1 VSERVET
8 GVLDTV
14 ALDSEGISAWIAR
27 DRALLAMS
35 QVFHDMGA
43 GLVIGAN
50 TIVDV
55 DHSRTNIPRLHRA
68 LSRIKEE
75 PVTEQSANAAEL
87 LKGAGLRGHKD
98 ATVAKVALRQPKP
111 VAPLR
116 SDSDGMTRLCGSQIR
131 VISLTRRP
139 TSRSRASE
147 RSHGTTQARAVADTA
162 ASHIA
167 RAPKRRRPEGR
178 AVAPGTAGPAV
189 TVASTEGPVPHG
201 RGRRRHRVARPAWP
215 RTRTPDPRYARRAL
229 GPRRSS
235 AGGLFFMT
243 DRPLTLMAVHA
254 HPDDE
259 ATGTG
264 GVLARYAAEGIRTV
278 LVTCTDGG
286 CGDGP
291 GGVKPGDP
299 GHDPAAVAL
308 MRRQELEA
316 SCDVLKISDLEM
328 LDYADSGM
336 IGWPSNDAPGSFWRT
351 PVEEGAAR
359 LAELMRHYRPD
370 VVVTYDENGF
380 YGHPDHI
387 QAHRITMAALEMT
400 ALTPKVY
407 WTTMPRSMM
416 QRFGETMREFGED
429 MPEPDPAEAA
439 AMAEI
444 GLPDDEITTWVDTT
458 AFSGQKFDAL
468 AAHASQG
475 ENIFFLKM
483 GKERFGELMGLETFV
498 RVKDATNAAVPEN
511 DLFAGLR

>member
-1 VSERVET
+1 
-8 GVLDTV
+8 
-14 ALDSEGISAWIAR
+14 
-27 DRALLAMS
+27 
-35 QVFHDMGA
+35 
-43 GLVIGAN
+43 
-50 TIVDV
+50 
-55 DHSRTNIPRLHRA
+55 
-68 LSRIKEE
+68 
-75 PVTEQSANAAEL
+75 
-87 LKGAGLRGHKD
+87 
-98 ATVAKVALRQPKP
+98 
-111 VAPLR
+111 
-116 SDSDGMTRLCGSQIR
+116 
-131 VISLTRRP
+131 
-139 TSRSRASE
+139 
-147 RSHGTTQARAVADTA
+147 
-162 ASHIA
+162 
-167 RAPKRRRPEGR
+167 
-178 AVAPGTAGPAV
+178 
-189 TVASTEGPVPHG
+189 
-201 RGRRRHRVARPAWP
+201 
-215 RTRTPDPRYARRAL
+215 
-229 GPRRSS
+229 
-235 AGGLFFMT
+235 
-243 DRPLTLMAVHA
+243 MAVHA

-264 GVLARYAAEGIRTV
+264 GALARYAAEGIRTV

-316 SCDVLKISDLEM
+316 SCDVLKVSDLEM

-336 IGWPSNDAPGSFWRT
+336 TGWPSNDAPGSFWQT
-351 PVEEGAAR
+351 PVQEGAAR

-400 ALTPKVY
+400 ALAPKVY

-416 QRFGETMREFGED
+416 QRFGEIMREFRED

-483 GKERFGELMGLETFV
+483 GKERFGELMGVETFV
-498 RVKDATNAAVPEN
+498 RVQDATGAAIPEN
-511 DLFAGLR
+511 DLFAGRR